1 MRLMDGIVL
10 TLLNTVVC
18 LVLPKLLSI
27 VFSSKKTQVAKTQV
41 IKQEQK
47 AAISTTEPSPEV
59 PSFL

>member
-1 MRLMDGIVL
+1 MDGIVL

-27 VFSSKKTQVAKTQV
+27 VFSSKKTQAAKTQV
-41 IKQEQK
+41 IKQEEK
-47 AAISTTEPSPEV
+47 AVISISEPSPEV